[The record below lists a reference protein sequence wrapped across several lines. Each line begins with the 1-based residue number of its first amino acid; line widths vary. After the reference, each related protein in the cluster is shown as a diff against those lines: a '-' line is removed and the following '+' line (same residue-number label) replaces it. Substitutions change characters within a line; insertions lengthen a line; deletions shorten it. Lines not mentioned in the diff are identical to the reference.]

1 MAGRTGTSV
10 RRRGLA
16 WILLTG
22 AIASEVVATSALKL
36 SNGLTRPAP
45 SVVVAVGY
53 LLSFVLLAQA
63 LKLQLQVSVAYAI
76 WSGGGTAAIAII
88 GMLLLNEPLTAGKA
102 LGIALVIAG
111 VVVLNLAGAH

>member
-1 MAGRTGTSV
+1 
-10 RRRGLA
+10 LA

-76 WSGGGTAAIAII
+76 WSGGGTAAITII
-88 GMLLLNEPLTAGKA
+88 GMLWLNEPLTAGKA

-111 VVVLNLAGAH
+111 VVALNLAGAH

>member
-1 MAGRTGTSV
+1 
-10 RRRGLA
+10 LA